1 MKKIICI
8 FMMVILISL
17 PFCSIYAE
25 CAFDSLMKEKI
36 YSDIY
41 QLSSLDDGT
50 VVLSKNANTKNQCPA
65 LNKILTVAIALKN
78 VDNIDKKISI
88 TQKMLDSANIRW
100 AVTMNLK
107 PGEKISVRDLLY
119 GIMVQGANDACLAIA
134 FEIGGG
140 IEGFMDIVNDYIS
153 SLGCKN
159 TVLKNPTGFDEEG
172 QYTTASDIAKIM
184 ADVVKIPMFME
195 IFGAKYCE
203 ISPTN
208 SSDTR
213 KYNSANKMLYSTN
226 PTYYYSYVTGGKS
239 GATENSGY
247 CMIATATKDGYT
259 YVAVVMQGDTSDI
272 STKTGTLANIN
283 TAIYDCKTMLK
294 WAYNNIK
301 FKVVATQNHVVSV
314 IDIIA
319 GSEADRVSLVPA
331 SEVSSLVPQLADED
345 GVLITPIEETVPKEL
360 YAPVN
365 KGDVICQAKI
375 YYANEEITTIDLVA
389 ADSISLSVPRL
400 VMEKI
405 KNVLTSKIFIAI
417 VIILISLIVI
427 YIIFVIADNIK
438 SKKNRIHIV
447 GK

>member
-8 FMMVILISL
+8 LMTVILISL

-41 QLSSLDDGT
+41 QLSSLDDET
-50 VVLSKNANTKNQCPA
+50 VVLSKNADTKNQCPA
-65 LNKILTVAIALKN
+65 LNKILTVAVALKN
-78 VDNIDKKISI
+78 IDDIDKKISI
-88 TQKMLDSANIRW
+88 SQKMLDSANIRW

-107 PGEKISVRDLLY
+107 AGERISVRDLLY

-134 FEIGGG
+134 FEIGGN

-203 ISPTN
+203 ISLTN

-213 KYNSANKMLYSTN
+213 KYNSSNKMLYSTN

-239 GATENSGY
+239 GATESSGY
-247 CMIATATKDGYT
+247 CMISTATKDGYT

-272 STKTGTLANIN
+272 STKSGTLTNIN

-294 WAYNNIK
+294 WAYSNIK

-405 KNVLTSKIFIAI
+405 KNVLTSKIFVAI